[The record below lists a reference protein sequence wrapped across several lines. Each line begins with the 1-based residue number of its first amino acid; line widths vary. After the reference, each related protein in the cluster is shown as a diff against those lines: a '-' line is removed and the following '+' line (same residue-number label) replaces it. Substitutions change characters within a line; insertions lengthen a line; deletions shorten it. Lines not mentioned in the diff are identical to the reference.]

1 MVIGRILAPVHSL
14 GPGERICIWTKGCRK
29 RCPGCIAPELWE
41 RGAQDRDIPAEKLAQ
56 VVRQL
61 AKKGNCHALTISGGD
76 PFEQAEGLLAFLKL
90 VREDFED
97 ILVYTGYTR
106 GEIEG
111 GECKIREYA
120 AGEGRDDERK
130 SGAAG
135 QAGTE
140 CLEWIDVLIDGRYEE
155 DKNTPDCVLRGS
167 ANQVIH
173 FLNENLR
180 GTYEEYMKA
189 GRVLEN
195 FLHGEDTIVTG
206 IMNRGL

>member
-1 MVIGRILAPVHSL
+1 M
-14 GPGERICIWTKGCRK
+14 
-29 RCPGCIAPELWE
+29 
-41 RGAQDRDIPAEKLAQ
+41 DIPAEKLAQ

-61 AKKGNCHALTISGGD
+61 AKKGNCHTLTISGGD
-76 PFEQAEGLLAFLKL
+76 PFEQAEGLLDFLKL

-111 GECKIREYA
+111 GECRIREYAAGEGRDDERKSGA

-167 ANQVIH
+167 SNQVIH
-173 FLNENLR
+173 FLKEDLR
-180 GTYEEYMKA
+180 ESYEEYMKA

-195 FLHGEDTIVTG
+195 FLHGGDTIVTG